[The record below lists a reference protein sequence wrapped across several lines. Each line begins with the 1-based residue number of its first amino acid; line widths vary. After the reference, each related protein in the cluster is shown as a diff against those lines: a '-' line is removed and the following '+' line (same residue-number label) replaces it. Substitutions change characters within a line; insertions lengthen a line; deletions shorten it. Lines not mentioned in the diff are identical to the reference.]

1 MTDFKA
7 TPDQW
12 DRIRRWGR
20 DMGSCRDACILEL
33 LSRIE
38 VLEIAENDRRYREC
52 SALIDKATSEQI
64 RAALEGWD
72 G

>member
-12 DRIRRWGR
+12 DRIRRWGLE
-20 DMGSCRDACILEL
+20 MGSCRDACIVEL

-38 VLEIAENDRRYREC
+38 ALEQA
-52 SALIDKATSEQI
+52 ASEQI
-64 RAALEGWD
+64 RTALEEWD
-72 G
+72 K